1 MALRPGERTRVRLL
15 FFALGTVPVFLAG
28 WLAHIQV
35 FQKGQLS
42 RGPDRP
48 PLRLGAAAVDA
59 QSDVTVKLPAP
70 RGTILDRHGA
80 VLAIDCDT
88 YEVRAD
94 VRVPA
99 KERADAGL
107 FHSYLGKLAV
117 DLADA
122 LVRDPA
128 GEDRAR
134 LRERHQAMI
143 AERLVRAFKAAE
155 LPRTGSL
162 PKGAVPVRANI
173 LVSTDVDALAN
184 ISALR
189 AVAAAR
195 PHLQLDLQ
203 MKHKRVYPDREYTW
217 GVVGFEMTVEVP
229 GKRGARDKSYVRWG
243 ATGMER
249 LGALMPGESGARTVM
264 QDVGQRYYW
273 TGPADLPSPAA
284 MLHTTIDLELQRA
297 ACRELDRQAATR
309 AATGKVTL
317 PQWGSLLLVEIRTGD
332 VLAMASFHRD
342 EPNPKLA
349 QVAPYQALYEPGSIV
364 KPLVFAWAMQKGGLD
379 WNDAIDCTSSGQHH
393 ERVVEET
400 GRRVRDDHAVGVVT
414 PHWAL
419 VNSSN
424 IGSVKVGATLTKAQ
438 WQDWFRFHGF
448 GSSLGLGLVHEQV
461 GGHHKD
467 SFAPKPETQFRR
479 WSLSS
484 FSQGYELQVN
494 AMQVA
499 RAYVSML
506 RGRQSDLKLYRAVD
520 LGDSAVVAPD
530 EQDRPRELDPA
541 TIEAVTSALTDVLSS
556 DPGATGR
563 FVRERFEKEE
573 GIELHGLVGG
583 KTGTAV
589 SSTVVKGKG
598 KLEVRNAS
606 FVGFAPVDNPRYLAV
621 CVLQKEGNARFYG
634 GSYAAPPAIRLL
646 LHALRMEEQRRLRQE
661 PQVSVAPGEQA
672 GAEGLQNEGRQ
683 GGDD

>member
-1 MALRPGERTRVRLL
+1 VALRPGERTRVRLL
-15 FFALGTVPVFLAG
+15 FFSMGTVPVFLAC

-80 VLAIDCDT
+80 VMAIDCDT
-88 YEVRAD
+88 YEVRAE
-94 VRVPA
+94 VRVPP
-99 KERADAGL
+99 KEREDAGR
-107 FHSYLGKLAV
+107 FHGFLGTLAV

-128 GEDRAR
+128 GQERSQ
-134 LRERHQAMI
+134 LRERHQTAI
-143 AERLVRAFKAAE
+143 AERLVRAFKTAD
-155 LPRTGSL
+155 LPRSGAL
-162 PKGAVPVRANI
+162 PKGAVPSRANV
-173 LVSTDVDALAN
+173 LVCTDVDALAN
-184 ISALR
+184 ITALR
-189 AVAAAR
+189 AVDAAR
-195 PHLQLDLQ
+195 SHLTLDLQ
-203 MKHKRVYPDREYTW
+203 LKHKRVYPDREYTW
-217 GVVGFEMTVEVP
+217 GIVGFEMTVEVP
-229 GKRGARDKSYVRWG
+229 GPRGPKDRSYVRWG

-249 LGALMPGESGARTVM
+249 LRVLLPGESGARTVM

-273 TGPADLPSPAA
+273 TGPAELPSPAA
-284 MLHTTIDLELQRA
+284 MLHTTVDLELQRA

-317 PQWGSLLLVEIRTGD
+317 PQWGSLLLVDVQTGD

-364 KPLVFAWAMQKGGLD
+364 KPLVFAWALQKGGLD
-379 WNDAIDCTSSGQHH
+379 WNESIDCTSSGQHH

-400 GRRVRDDHAVGVVT
+400 GRRVRDDHAVGVVS

-424 IGSVKVGATLTKAQ
+424 IGAVKVGAKLSKDQ
-438 WQDWFRFHGF
+438 WQDWFRYHGF
-448 GSSLGLGLVHEQV
+448 GRSLDLGLVHEQV

-467 SFAPKPETQFRR
+467 IFAPKPETQFRR

-499 RAYVSML
+499 RAYLSML
-506 RGRQSDLKLYRAVD
+506 RGRQSDLKLYRSVD
-520 LGDSAVVAPD
+520 LGDSAVAPVD
-530 EQDRPRELDPA
+530 TDNRPRELDPS
-541 TIEAVTSALTDVLSS
+541 TIEAVTAALTDVLSA
-556 DPGATGR
+556 DEGATGR
-563 FVRERFEKEE
+563 FVRDRFEKEE
-573 GIELHGLVGG
+573 GIELHGLVAG

-606 FVGFAPVDNPRYLAV
+606 FVGFAPANNPRYLAV

>member
-1 MALRPGERTRVRLL
+1 LALRPGERTRVRVL
-15 FFALGTVPVFLAG
+15 FFGLGAVPLFLAG
-28 WLAHIQV
+28 WLAHVQV

-48 PLRLGAAAVDA
+48 PLRLGAEAVDA

-70 RGTILDRHGA
+70 RGTILDRNGA

-88 YEVRAD
+88 YEVRAE

-99 KERADAGL
+99 KEREDAQRFHAFLAGL
-107 FHSYLGKLAV
+107 AD
-117 DLADA
+117 DLSDA

-128 GEDRAR
+128 GQERSR
-134 LRERHQAMI
+134 LREQHRSAI
-143 AERLVRAFKAAE
+143 AGRLERTFRVSE
-155 LPRTGSL
+155 LPRSGTL
-162 PKGAVPVRANI
+162 PKGAVPTRGNV
-173 LVSTDVDALAN
+173 LVATDVDALAN

-189 AVAAAR
+189 AVDAAR
-195 PHLQLDLQ
+195 SHLQVDLQ

-229 GKRGARDKSYVRWG
+229 GRRGPKDKSYVRWG

-249 LGALMPGESGARTVM
+249 LAALQPGESGARTVM
-264 QDVGQRYYW
+264 QDVAQRYYW

-284 MLHTTIDLELQRA
+284 MLHTTIDLDMQRA

-309 AATGKVTL
+309 AATGKTVF
-317 PQWGSLLLVEIRTGD
+317 PQWGSLLLVEIRTGE
-332 VLAMASFHRD
+332 VMAMASFHRD

-364 KPLVFAWAMQKGGLD
+364 KPLVFAWALQKGGLD
-379 WNDAIDCTSSGQHH
+379 WNEPIDCTSSGQHH

-400 GRRVRDDHAVGVVT
+400 GRRVRDDHAVGVVS

-424 IGSVKVGATLTKAQ
+424 IGAVKVGSKLSKDQ

-448 GSSLGLGLVHEQV
+448 GQSLGLGLVHEQN

-499 RAYVSML
+499 RAYLSML
-506 RGRQSDLKLYRAVD
+506 RGTQSDLKLYRAVD
-520 LGDSAVVAPD
+520 LGDMAVAAPED
-530 EQDRPRELDPA
+530 TNRPRELDPA
-541 TIEAVTSALTDVLSS
+541 TVDAVTSALTDVLSA
-556 DPGATGR
+556 DEGATGR

-573 GIELHGLVGG
+573 GIDLHGLVAG

-589 SSTVVKGKG
+589 SATVVKGKG

-606 FVGFAPVDNPRYLAV
+606 FVGFAPANNPRYLAV

-672 GAEGLQNEGRQ
+672 GAEGPQNEGRQ